1 MLPGEWECLR
11 QARDL
16 VVKNH
21 QHESETVFLNI
32 SITAGLE
39 AGLGRDVGVQAVE
52 TQRLEKSCVF
62 KAFMM

>member
-1 MLPGEWECLR
+1 M
-11 QARDL
+11 
-16 VVKNH
+16 VKNH

-32 SITAGLE
+32 SITVGLE